1 MAVYSVSYDL
11 NKIGQN
17 YDGLINEIKTF
28 NDYEK
33 VMKSH
38 WFIYYNGTAEQAYTK
53 LYKHLDKNDHVLVLQ
68 ASKDFRGW
76 LSLKGCDWIQEH
88 I

>member
-17 YDGLINEIKTF
+17 YDGLINEIITF

-53 LYKHLDKNDHVLVLQ
+53 LSKHLDSNDNILISEVNLSYYGFLQ
-68 ASKDFRGW
+68 KTTWDW
-76 LSLKGCDWIQEH
+76 LKKYL
-88 I
+88 